1 VRGGIPYSIKDTM
14 NCKIRKQ
21 DGRAVVRMQ
30 LGDRHH
36 GWSGK
41 ISICREATNKHDILL
56 TAQT

>member
-1 VRGGIPYSIKDTM
+1 M